1 MRKTNDQGVN
11 LIKYYE
17 SGPNGPQLKA
27 YRDIK
32 GILTIGY
39 GHTGPDVL
47 DGQQIDEPT
56 AELLL
61 RHDLTTA
68 EDTVERCV
76 RTPLSDDEFAACVSL
91 CYNIGMTAFSKSTL
105 VQLLNQSKFQEAA
118 DQFLVW
124 DKSNGQ
130 VIGGLLARR
139 RAERDLFLSS

>member
-1 MRKTNDQGVN
+1 MRKTNDVGVN

-17 SGPNGPQLKA
+17 SLQLKA

-39 GHTGPDVL
+39 GHTGADVF
-47 DGQQIDEPT
+47 DGQQIDEPA

-61 RHDLTTA
+61 RHDLSTA

-76 RTPLSDDEFAACVSL
+76 RNPLSDDEFSACVSL
-91 CYNIGMTAFSKSTL
+91 CFNIGMTAFAKSTL
-105 VQLLNQSKFQEAA
+105 VQLLNQNKILEAA
-118 DQFLVW
+118 DQFLRW
-124 DKSNGQ
+124 DKANGK
-130 VIGGLLARR
+130 VIKGLYARR